1 MNIEQEAP
9 DVIRRKPLKTVLK
22 AKSKKAKANFV
33 QPDSDSGETESEEE
47 ILHVKKPSK
56 SKAKLAEME
65 TKHKAL
71 EEQLEIMK
79 KGISET
85 ASKSTD
91 TDTIDSLRKRMIL
104 KF

>member
-1 MNIEQEAP
+1 
-9 DVIRRKPLKTVLK
+9 
-22 AKSKKAKANFV
+22 
-33 QPDSDSGETESEEE
+33 
-47 ILHVKKPSK
+47 
-56 SKAKLAEME
+56 ME

-71 EEQLEIMK
+71 VEQFEIMK

-85 ASKSTD
+85 AIKKTD